1 MFKNIKIASGMLL
14 VLYLF
19 GLIQIGSNLIGFYF
33 IKKNSDSISAMSVI
47 ADEQNALSSSG
58 AYLQQAQSAINN
70 IVLEYAANPQGA
82 VNKESLQVAREK
94 MTLANKSFEL
104 FWEIP
109 GLTNHDLKLGEDIK
123 KAFQNNA
130 DNIEKQI
137 SIASAEPSPS
147 VLVDKLYQLKTEK
160 LETRAVFQGW
170 VKKYIGISLKNND
183 DARDVAI
190 QAYS

>member
-70 IVLEYAANPQGA
+70 IVLEYELLI
-82 VNKESLQVAREK
+82 K
-94 MTLANKSFEL
+94 TLYRR
-104 FWEIP
+104 
-109 GLTNHDLKLGEDIK
+109 H
-123 KAFQNNA
+123 
-130 DNIEKQI
+130 
-137 SIASAEPSPS
+137 
-147 VLVDKLYQLKTEK
+147 
-160 LETRAVFQGW
+160 
-170 VKKYIGISLKNND
+170 VKKWRLLINPLNYFGGYLG
-183 DARDVAI
+183 
-190 QAYS
+190 